1 MLFSFRYICS
11 LIENNHLS
19 CLEKILIVVPGLNSL
34 PGILKLHVRIIT
46 LQNGDKVY
54 FCCQE
59 HTVQTI
65 LNFCPNLHKLGNLLS
80 WSVEP
85 HQVLITD

>member
-46 LQNGDKVY
+46 LQNGDKVCI
-54 FCCQE
+54 FVVRSTRCKQ
-59 HTVQTI
+59 
-65 LNFCPNLHKLGNLLS
+65 S
-80 WSVEP
+80 
-85 HQVLITD
+85 